1 MEVWGWSNNLTGWD
15 DSQLNLLLSSWRPST
30 RKTYKVA
37 WDRWLIWN
45 KIHKLNPFRPSGSI
59 LAKFLADLHLKER
72 LSYNTIMLH
81 KSVVSTMC
89 DTELSGHLSSHVLVK
104 HVLKSISLKNP
115 VAHKTAVWNV
125 DVLISFLEKVT
136 IDESNFFQTSR
147 HTALLLLLCS
157 GRRVHDLTLLTV
169 DSEHY
174 VKK

>member
-1 MEVWGWSNNLTGWD
+1 
-15 DSQLNLLLSSWRPST
+15 
-30 RKTYKVA
+30 
-37 WDRWLIWN
+37 
-45 KIHKLNPFRPSGSI
+45 
-59 LAKFLADLHLKER
+59 
-72 LSYNTIMLH
+72 MLH
-81 KSVVSTMC
+81 KSVVSTLC
-89 DTELSGHLSSHVLVK
+89 DTELSSHLSSHVLVK

-136 IDESNFFQTSR
+136 IDESNFFETSR
-147 HTALLLLLCS
+147 HTALLLLSCS